1 MKIELYQ
8 VPHLLLNSSTY
19 LGSLNQPV
27 YYELNVNLN
36 NLRNIKLILPVSY
49 TNYNYVKVIDGSKFY
64 YYILDNFKYYNNDQV
79 ELDYRLDVVRTFSER
94 RDRDLDVRLT
104 KFSELISFND
114 LQKESYF
121 WKNQDIKLSG
131 DIFKDKNDVII
142 DTSHYKDVGE
152 YLDET
157 KWLYIWLQPKDTVSD
172 KDTNVPYQYKL
183 TQRISENVIDVLDVD
198 IPKDTATWDK
208 FRKAWTIGNGLSA
221 SDVVDWPTEFLIEQI
236 YYATDTEKYYIF
248 REWTSG
254 STIRKRAFEELRD
267 YNNDDVW
274 YINNLKPVK
283 NQFLPTSAYC
293 IVLPT
298 QTIYVHYPNGS
309 QRKWDA
315 NSFLTM
321 ILDGDKEDSWLPNL
335 IDMQIS
341 NIPPIDLNNLLISK
355 NAIGSLNIASDIYG
369 LQGFHGTV
377 EYYRGNVEQTLHD
390 FIPALTYKLSEPIK
404 YKSDFKLVDKINQET
419 LIYNKHYLSMF
430 ENRVELDIPLL
441 INDNALQ
448 LYLYEDIQPGRSTIM
463 LGFAPEENTLEYLI
477 HSASTLLIDRDLS
490 LPIFT
495 TSYEQYVSSNKNF
508 VKQAELSRNTQL
520 QQGLVNSGSQTL
532 GASAVSLSMES
543 YNPSN
548 TLIRATGGAVNTLI
562 AYNAQKKQFNW
573 SVDNMKS
580 APGNYKGASA
590 TTSII
595 LTLMI
600 SGYWIENYTSTDFDK
615 HLYKDVISE
624 IGYDYFDMR
633 FKLSE
638 VLDKLSNGL
647 SQSRGF
653 IQGRLIGVDFKDY
666 ELNILSYILNEELI
680 KGVKVYL

>member
-1 MKIELYQ
+1 MKLELYQ

-36 NLRNIKLILPVSY
+36 NLRNIKLILPVNY
-49 TNYNYVKVIDGSKFY
+49 VNYNYIKVIDGSKFY

-131 DIFKDKNDVII
+131 EIFKDKNDVII
-142 DTSHYKDVGE
+142 DTNHSQEVRE
-152 YLDET
+152 YLNET
-157 KWLYIWLQPKDTVSD
+157 KWIYIWLQPKTAKADD
-172 KDTNVPYQYKL
+172 EGNVTYQYKL
-183 TQRISENVIDVLDVD
+183 TQRISENVIDITSNDLPGVYAYRWIYGDEWKRFD
-198 IPKDTATWDK
+198 
-208 FRKAWTIGNGLSA
+208 NNQ
-221 SDVVDWPTEFLIEQI
+221 VVEWPNSYQVGQI
-236 YYATDTEKYYIF
+236 YYTTDTEKYYQF
-248 REWTSG
+248 REWITG
-254 STIRKRAFEELRD
+254 NGMTKKHNRGFFELD
-267 YNNDDVW
+267 NYKNDNVW
-274 YINNLKPVK
+274 YIRDLNPVT

-298 QTIYVHYPNGS
+298 QTIFVNYPGRS
-309 QRKWDA
+309 QRMWDA
-315 NSFLTM
+315 NSFLNM
-321 ILDGDKEDSWLPNL
+321 ILDGDKEESWLPNI

-341 NIPPIDLNNLLISK
+341 NMPPIDLSNLDVTKTFGYLTIT
-355 NAIGSLNIASDIYG
+355 SDFYG

-377 EYYRGNVEQTLHD
+377 EHYKSGEKQTLYD

-404 YKSDFKLVDKINQET
+404 YNSDFKLVNKINQET
-419 LIYNKHYLSMF
+419 LVYNKHYLSMF

-441 INDNALQ
+441 VNDNALQ
-448 LYLYEDIQPGRSTIM
+448 LYLYEDIQPGRSTVM

-495 TSYEQYVSSNKNF
+495 TAYEQYVSTNKNF

-520 QQGLVNSGSQTL
+520 QQGLVNSGSQVL

-548 TLIRATGGAVNTLI
+548 TLIRATGGAANTLI

-595 LTLMI
+595 LTLMM
-600 SGYWIENYTSTDFDK
+600 SGYWIENYTSTEFDK
-615 HLYKDVISE
+615 YLYKDVISE

-638 VLDKLSNGL
+638 VLNKLSNGL

-653 IQGRLIGVDFKDY
+653 IQGRLIGIDFEDY

>member
-1 MKIELYQ
+1 MKLELYQ

-36 NLRNIKLILPVSY
+36 NLRNIKLILPVNYS
-49 TNYNYVKVIDGSKFY
+49 NYNYIKVIDGGKFY

-94 RDRDLDVRLT
+94 RDGDLDVRLT
-104 KFSELISFND
+104 KFSELIDFNN

-131 DIFKDKNDVII
+131 EIFKDKNDIII
-142 DTSHYKDVGE
+142 DTNHSQEVRE
-152 YLDET
+152 YLSET
-157 KWLYIWLQPKDTVSD
+157 KWLYIWLQPKSAKADD
-172 KDTNVPYQYKL
+172 GANVAYQYKL
-183 TQRISENVIDVLDVD
+183 TQRISENTISVLDKD
-198 IPKDTATWDK
+198 LPKEKATWDK
-208 FRKAWTIGNGLSA
+208 IQKSWTIGFATKVN
-221 SDVVDWPTEFLIEQI
+221 WPSNFIVGQI
-236 YYATDTEKYYIF
+236 YYATDTQKYYEF
-248 REWTSG
+248 REWSG
-254 STIRKRAFEELRD
+254 SSTSKYRMFFVL
-267 YNNDDVW
+267 NNYENDNVW
-274 YINNLKPVK
+274 YIKDLNPLT

-298 QTIYVHYPNGS
+298 QTMYVNYPGRS

-315 NSFLTM
+315 NSFLNI
-321 ILDGDKEDSWLPNL
+321 ILDGDKEESWLPNI

-341 NIPPIDLNNLLISK
+341 NMPPINLSEF
-355 NAIGSLNIASDIYG
+355 NITKTYDYLTITSDFYG
-369 LQGFHGTV
+369 LQGLHGTV
-377 EYYRGNVEQTLHD
+377 EHYKSGEKQTLYD

-404 YKSDFKLVDKINQET
+404 YNSDFKLVDKINQET

-441 INDNALQ
+441 VNDNALQ
-448 LYLYEDIQPGRSTIM
+448 LYLYEDIQPGRSTVM
-463 LGFAPEENTLEYLI
+463 LGFAPEKNTLEYLI

-495 TSYEQYVSSNKNF
+495 TAYEQYVSTNKNF

-520 QQGLVNSGSQTL
+520 QQGLVNSGSQVL

-548 TLIRATGGAVNTLI
+548 TLVRAAGGAANTLI

-595 LTLMI
+595 LTLMM
-600 SGYWIENYTSTDFDK
+600 SGYWIENYTSTEFDK
-615 HLYKDVISE
+615 HLYADVISE

-638 VLDKLSNGL
+638 VLDKLNNGL

-653 IQGRLIGVDFKDY
+653 IQGRLIGIDFEDY